1 MMVRLSRLSC
11 FFTRF
16 WKSVF
21 FLVASTE
28 VKFQFGI
35 AIASGMTGNP
45 APEPKSMRVWILFL
59 N

>member
-1 MMVRLSRLSC
+1 
-11 FFTRF
+11 
-16 WKSVF
+16 
-21 FLVASTE
+21 VASTE